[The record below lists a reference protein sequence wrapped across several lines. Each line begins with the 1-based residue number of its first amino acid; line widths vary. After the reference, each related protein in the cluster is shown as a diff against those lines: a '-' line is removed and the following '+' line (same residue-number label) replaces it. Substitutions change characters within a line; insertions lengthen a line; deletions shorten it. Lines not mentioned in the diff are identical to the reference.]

1 MIEDFYRDRQSVSI
15 FGKAGTL
22 IISNQQLAHKGWQ
35 KHDKNKRYALIC
47 FLIAEK
53 NITIVHKS
61 VTLQTFY
68 QIFGLELI
76 FSKMS

>member
-47 FLIAEK
+47 FLIAE
-53 NITIVHKS
+53 NIKWS
-61 VTLQTFY
+61 TFNLDRAA
-68 QIFGLELI
+68 I
-76 FSKMS
+76 S

>member
-53 NITIVHKS
+53 I
-61 VTLQTFY
+61 LQWSTFNLDRAA
-68 QIFGLELI
+68 I
-76 FSKMS
+76 S